1 MTHASADALL
11 ELHFGE
17 AEPAE
22 RAPLEA
28 HLRTCRECAGFVDE
42 LGRLERGLALG
53 PDDAPPGDGLERVL
67 ARVATVRPARR
78 RRAEWAMAALPSAAA
93 IVAGAWAVRAG
104 GERLSALGIVSGAA
118 SGPLSAELLGLSL
131 AALGLVL
138 LGALVTLALAPV
150 LILESHGRS

>member
-1 MTHASADALL
+1 MTHPPADALL
-11 ELHFGE
+11 ELHFDE

-28 HLRTCRECAGFVDE
+28 HLRACQGCAGLVAE

-53 PDDAPPGDGLERVL
+53 PDDAPPRDGLERVL
-67 ARVATVRPARR
+67 ARVATTRPARR
-78 RRAEWAMAALPSAAA
+78 RRADWAMAALPSAAA
-93 IVAGAWAVRAG
+93 LAAGAWAVRAG
-104 GERLSALGIVSGAA
+104 GERLSALGLVSGAA
-118 SGPLSAELLGLSL
+118 SGPLSAELIGLSL
-131 AALGLVL
+131 AALGLVV